1 MRVLSVAQVVALLK
15 AAKGTRFEALYVLA
29 VTTGLRQGELLGLQW
44 EDIDFTGAKAH
55 IRHGLQQLGDRR
67 WLAEPKTARARRV
80 VNLPAMAVAALRSHR
95 RHMLAEGHPHGLV
108 FCDTRGGSVRKSN
121 LVRRSFKPILER
133 AELPPIRFHDLR
145 HTAATL
151 LFKQGVHP
159 RVVQELLGH
168 AQIAVTLDTY
178 SHVLP
183 SMGRAAVEKIDN
195 LLGHAKAKRR
205 L

>member
-1 MRVLSVAQVVALLK
+1 
-15 AAKGTRFEALYVLA
+15 
-29 VTTGLRQGELLGLQW
+29 
-44 EDIDFTGAKAH
+44 
-55 IRHGLQQLGDRR
+55 
-67 WLAEPKTARARRV
+67 
-80 VNLPAMAVAALRSHR
+80 
-95 RHMLAEGHPHGLV
+95 MLAEGHPHGLV
-108 FCDTRGGSVRKSN
+108 FHDTLGGSVRKSSF
-121 LVRRSFKPILER
+121 VRRSFKPILKR

-145 HTAATL
+145 YTAATL

-159 RVVQELLGH
+159 RIVQELLGH

-183 SMGRAAVEKIDN
+183 SMRRAAAVKLDH